1 LEVRPNTLFL
11 NDELSN
17 SKSVF
22 DWGKIMDI
30 QNLVDRLEQLLNDSS
45 RIPLSANLVVN
56 EDKIFAI
63 VDQMRVTVP
72 EEIKRAARIE
82 SEKERILAQ
91 AHEEADRIRGLAKQE
106 ASELV
111 NREVITNAAQQ
122 RADHILTQAR
132 HEEIAIRQEADAYVM
147 DVLANLEEDLL
158 RSLAVVRNGLHKLQ
172 ADQEQLQAEVQ
183 EGAPH
188 EKAPSAD

>member
-1 LEVRPNTLFL
+1 
-11 NDELSN
+11 
-17 SKSVF
+17 
-22 DWGKIMDI
+22 MDI

-45 RIPLSANLVVN
+45 RIPFSANLVVN

-91 AHEEADRIRGLAKQE
+91 AHEEADRIRSLAKQE

-111 NREVITNAAQQ
+111 NREMITGAAQQ
-122 RADHILTQAR
+122 RADHILSQAR
-132 HEEIAIRQEADAYVM
+132 REEIAIRQEADAYVM

-158 RSLAVVRNGLHKLQ
+158 RSIAVVRNGLHKLQ
-172 ADQEQLQAEVQ
+172 SEQEQLQAEIQ
-183 EGAPH
+183 ADQAPP
-188 EKAPSAD
+188 EKTPTTD